1 MTNRE
6 LVHELTR
13 QGKTAN
19 EIAEE
24 IGISGCVVRAYR
36 REMADY
42 ERSKKSK
49 TFIKKSLAD
58 DWDKTVAM
66 ILREGK

>member
-13 QGKTAN
+13 QEKTAN
-19 EIAEE
+19 EIAAE
-24 IGISGCVVRAYR
+24 IGLSGGVVRDYR

-49 TFIKKSLAD
+49 TFIKRAWPTIGTRL
-58 DWDKTVAM
+58 WP
-66 ILREGK
+66 